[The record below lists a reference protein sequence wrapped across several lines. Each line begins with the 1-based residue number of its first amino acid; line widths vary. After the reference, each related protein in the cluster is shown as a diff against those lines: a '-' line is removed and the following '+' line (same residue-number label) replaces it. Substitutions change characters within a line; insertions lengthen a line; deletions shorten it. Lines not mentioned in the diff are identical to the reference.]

1 MKKIVRILGLIQII
15 REKKHLSSRI
25 RRQLIITLLYL
36 EYKSYTHPN
45 SSDPVVINILHYK
58 VNAYGYGNICILFRE
73 IFVHEEYGYFTC
85 KNDNPV
91 IVDCGANI
99 GIATLY
105 LKWKFPN
112 AVIHSLEPDPS
123 AFDMLQKNIVNNH
136 LQDISL
142 YNNAAM
148 AQEGELDFF
157 ISPENKA
164 SLMMSTLQGRLDK
177 ERITV
182 KGIDFAAFIAQ
193 VKPTLLKIDIE
204 GAEKK
209 VFPKLEQSNVL
220 IHLDEIIMEYHH
232 KIDGERSDFS
242 EILSLFERS
251 GFEYN
256 LITQFNTIGKFQ
268 DVLIYAYKASKES
281 VL

>member
-15 REKKHLSSRI
+15 RQKKHLSSHI
-25 RRQLIITLLYL
+25 RRQLIKTLLFL
-36 EYKSYTHPN
+36 EYKSYVHPD
-45 SSDPVVINILHYK
+45 SSDPVVVNILHYK

-73 IFVHEEYGYFTC
+73 IFVHEEYGYFTY

-123 AFDMLQKNIVNNH
+123 AFAMLQKNIVNNN
-136 LQDISL
+136 LRDVNL

-148 AQEGELDFF
+148 PQEGELDFF

-182 KGIDFAAFIAQ
+182 KGIDFSAFINQ
-193 VKPTLLKIDIE
+193 VKPALLKIDIE

-209 VFPKLEQSNVL
+209 VFPKLEETNAL
-220 IHLDEIIMEYHH
+220 KHLDEITMEYHH
-232 KIDGERSDFS
+232 KIDGEKSDLS
-242 EILSLFERS
+242 EMLCLFERS

-256 LITQFNTIGKFQ
+256 LVTQFNTIGKFQ
-268 DVLIYAYKASKES
+268 DVLIYAYKSK
-281 VL
+281 